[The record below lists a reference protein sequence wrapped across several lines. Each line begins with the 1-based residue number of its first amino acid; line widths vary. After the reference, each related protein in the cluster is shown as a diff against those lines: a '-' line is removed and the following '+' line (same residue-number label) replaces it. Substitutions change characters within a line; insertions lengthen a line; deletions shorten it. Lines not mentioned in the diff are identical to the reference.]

1 MVTYGMKYAS
11 ACNNGPRA
19 NARLDQPICSS
30 WSPRGEQINQNN
42 TKGKRVRLN
51 NVYLY
56 IYRHLGHV
64 VAFNAAMIDC
74 LPGISTITMV
84 RALGHNRPGGPSP
97 GAFLSGD
104 YIGSL
109 TSFIMFNRT

>member
-19 NARLDQPICSS
+19 NARLDQPIRSS
-30 WSPRGEQINQNN
+30 WSPRGEQINQI
-42 TKGKRVRLN
+42 TRKGKEYDLIMSI
-51 NVYLY
+51 Y